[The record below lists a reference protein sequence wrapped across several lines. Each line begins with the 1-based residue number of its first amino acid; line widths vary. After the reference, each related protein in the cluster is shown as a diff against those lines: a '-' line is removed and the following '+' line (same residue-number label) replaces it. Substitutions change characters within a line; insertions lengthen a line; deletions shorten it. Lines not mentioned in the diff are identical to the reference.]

1 MSVKAILKEPHNAGD
16 NEMAETITDIR
27 GLKFKELVEEMK
39 LYNDP
44 KELEEIR
51 KIMRKNVPLT
61 MRGYLLAYL
70 FMTQNENSR
79 HSSSRPRS
87 NGQAHSKNDER
98 KSASKTSLEDA
109 VSFYINVGKTSKSS
123 PKELAQF
130 ICEKAN
136 LKASDIVSIAY
147 KPSYSF
153 IYIKKDAANSVI
165 ESLNGQIYKNRKV
178 KINYSKEKDA
188 D

>member
-1 MSVKAILKEPHNAGD
+1 
-16 NEMAETITDIR
+16 MAETITDIR
-27 GLKFKELVEEMK
+27 GQKFKELVEEMK
-39 LYNDP
+39 LYHDP

-70 FMTQNENSR
+70 FMTQDGNIH
-79 HSSSRPRS
+79 HSSTRPRG
-87 NGQAHSKNDER
+87 NGQPHSKADDR
-98 KSASKTSLEDA
+98 KPLNKATLEDS
-109 VSFYINVGKTSKSS
+109 VSFYINIGKTSKSS

-153 IYIKKDAANSVI
+153 IYIKKDVANNVI
-165 ESLNGQIYKNRKV
+165 DALNGQTYKNRKV